1 MRKSVSKREQVKNN
15 KHMGKLF
22 SWQIKTILATKY
34 YVQTTCP
41 GKLFFEYLVWPDGMK
56 NDAEN

>member
-1 MRKSVSKREQVKNN
+1 
-15 KHMGKLF
+15 MGKLF